1 MKVEVIDL
9 EFGHPTVR
17 EASARLT
24 TELVFA
30 RRRGVRVLKVIHG
43 YGSSGRG
50 GKLRNAL
57 RRMLRELEG
66 TGSVSLVVIGEAW
79 SIFDQASRTLMDRYP
94 ELRNDR
100 DLDRANAGITLVELK

>member
-9 EFGHPTVR
+9 EFGQPTVR
-17 EASARLT
+17 EAGARLM

-30 RRRGVRVLKVIHG
+30 RRRGVRVLKLIHG

-50 GKLRNAL
+50 GKLRKAL
-57 RRMLRELEG
+57 RRMLHELEG
-66 TGSVSLVVIGEAW
+66 TGSVRLVVIGEAW

-94 ELRNDR
+94 ELRNDL
-100 DLDRANAGITLVELK
+100 DLDRANAGITLVEL